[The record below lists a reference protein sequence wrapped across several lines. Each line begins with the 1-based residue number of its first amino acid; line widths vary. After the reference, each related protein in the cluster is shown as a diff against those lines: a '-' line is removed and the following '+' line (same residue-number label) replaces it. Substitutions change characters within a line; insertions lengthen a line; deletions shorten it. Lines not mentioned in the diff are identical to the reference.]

1 MVQRWQRGYPA
12 GAGIWFEAPGRLVVR
27 WVAAM
32 WKACNDACRKR
43 RAEQVELV
51 ARRFVY
57 QPLRFR
63 WHGSQHRVQRIERVW
78 EQALSHATRRY
89 FRVRC
94 GDDQSYTLFQDL
106 QLGAWYI
113 EVI

>member
-12 GAGIWFEAPGRLVVR
+12 GAGIWLEALGRVAGQCV
-27 WVAAM
+27 VAARRA
-32 WKACNDACRKR
+32 WSGAR
-43 RAEQVELV
+43 RAEQVELM
-51 ARRFVY
+51 ARRFAY

-78 EQALSHATRRY
+78 ERGLRGAPRRY

-106 QLGAWYI
+106 RLGAWYV

>member
-1 MVQRWQRGYPA
+1 MVGRWQRGYSA
-12 GAGIWFEAPGRLVVR
+12 GVGIWFEALWRLIVGY
-27 WVAAM
+27 AALIERA
-32 WKACNDACRKR
+32 WRGKG

-51 ARRFVY
+51 ARRFAY
-57 QPLRFR
+57 QPLCFR

-78 EQALSHATRRY
+78 ERARPDASRRY

-94 GDDQSYTLFQDL
+94 SDDQSYTLFQDL
-106 QLGAWYI
+106 QLGAWYV

>member
-12 GAGIWFEAPGRLVVR
+12 GVGIWFEALWRLLKLC
-27 WVAAM
+27 VAATP
-32 WKACNDACRKR
+32 WSSALGGR
-43 RAEQVELV
+43 RAEQVELM
-51 ARRFVY
+51 ARRFSY

-78 EQALSHATRRY
+78 ERAPAGAPRRY

-94 GDDQSYTLFQDL
+94 GDNQSYTLFQDL
-106 QLGAWYI
+106 RLGAWYV